1 MERDMKLKV
10 APSML
15 ASDFSKA
22 GEGIAEVNAAGADW
36 VHLDVMDGVFV
47 PNISFGPKF
56 IADLK
61 DKSVLPFDAHLMVQ
75 DPEPFI
81 KQFADAGSDYITVH
95 AEAVTHLHKVV
106 GSIHQAGVN
115 AGISIVPSTPVSSIF
130 QMLADV
136 ELVLLMSVNPGFG
149 GQTFIEFTYDKIR
162 ELDAYRTEHNLKF
175 LISVDGGVNIHNAEK
190 LYQAG
195 ADVLVVGTTF
205 FKSTDRRGLV
215 DSFHAMTR

>member
-1 MERDMKLKV
+1 
-10 APSML
+10 ML
-15 ASDFSKA
+15 AADFSRA
-22 GEGIAEVNAAGADW
+22 GEGIAEVNNAGADW

-61 DKSVLPFDAHLMVQ
+61 NQSSLPFDAHLMVQ
-75 DPEPFI
+75 NPEPFI
-81 KQFADAGSDYITVH
+81 KEFADAGADYITVH

-106 GSIHQAGVN
+106 SSIHQAGVN
-115 AGISIVPSTPVSSIF
+115 AGISLVPSTPVSSIF

-162 ELDAYRTEHNLKF
+162 ELDAYRTEHNLNF
-175 LISVDGGVNIHNAEK
+175 LISIDGGVNVHNAEK

-205 FKSTDRRGLV
+205 FKSTERTALV
-215 DSFHAMTR
+215 DAFHGMKR